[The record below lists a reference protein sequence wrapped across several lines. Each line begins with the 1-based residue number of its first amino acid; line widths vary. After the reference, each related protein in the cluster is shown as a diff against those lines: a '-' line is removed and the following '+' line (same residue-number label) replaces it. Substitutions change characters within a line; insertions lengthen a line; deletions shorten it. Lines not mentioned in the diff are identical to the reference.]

1 MKRQKITYEK
11 LSELTEISISTLKD
25 ILRGKTQ
32 NPRVSTIKSISE
44 ALNIPIELMTV
55 TVLPNEKDA
64 DLFLRTIKE
73 VDTTYKYKRFKDATD
88 GLTDY
93 EIEQIF
99 QYIDF
104 IKFKDNKEKTD

>member
-1 MKRQKITYEK
+1 MIFETTNTTLIKKEMKRQKITYEK

-25 ILRGKTQ
+25 ILALKEKTGHSTVAVTTDGTAQGKL
-32 NPRVSTIKSISE
+32 VG
-44 ALNIPIELMTV
+44 
-55 TVLPNEKDA
+55 
-64 DLFLRTIKE
+64 KE